1 MKLAIEGMHCQAC
14 VARVRKALEKVDGA
28 RVDRVDVG
36 AAEISVDS
44 LQELLVL
51 DAIRKAGYEPRKAD

>member
-1 MKLAIEGMHCQAC
+1 MKVAIEGMHCQAC

-36 AAEISVDS
+36 SAEISIDS
-44 LQELLVL
+44 LQEPSVL
-51 DAIRKAGYEPRKAD
+51 DAIRKAGYEPRRAD

>member
-14 VARVRKALEKVDGA
+14 VARVRKALERIDGA

-36 AAEISVDS
+36 SAEISIDS
-44 LQELLVL
+44 LLEPMVL
-51 DAIRKAGYEPRKAD
+51 DAIRKAGYEPRKAE

>member
-1 MKLAIEGMHCQAC
+1 MKLAIDGMHCQAC

-36 AAEISVDS
+36 SAEVSVDS
-44 LQELLVL
+44 LREPLVL
-51 DAIRKAGYEPRKAD
+51 DAILKAGYQPRKSD